1 MARLTANLKL
11 QTTFG
16 SIGIVLVGVC
26 SLQAAGL
33 QDLVPSHTP
42 SYRAVLDQYC
52 VTCHNQ
58 SARTAE
64 LLLDQADVENIGE
77 GPELWEKVVKK
88 LRAGAMPPAGMPRPD
103 QATYDSFATYLET
116 ALDSA
121 AAAHPNPGRP
131 VLHRLNRVEYAN
143 AVRDLLAVEID
154 GETLLPADDSRYGF
168 DNIGDVLTVSPAL
181 LERYLSAARKIS
193 RLAIGDP
200 HIAPVFEGYN
210 VPKYFVQDDRMNE
223 DLPFGSRGGI
233 AVRHHFPLDG
243 EYLLKVRLARN
254 SRDYI
259 AGLLDRPHQL
269 DVRLDGARLKLFT
282 IGGENHGRSA
292 PLFSNNAMGDRAQDI
307 YERTADDIL
316 EVRFPATAGP
326 QQIEVAFLKETSMP
340 EGPLRT
346 PMSKYDLHNY
356 KGGEPGVASIS
367 ITGPYDATGMGE
379 TPSRGKIFVCRP
391 SSAQEEEPCAR
402 EILSTLARRAYR
414 RPLIEEDIQTLLD
427 FYKAGHNEGGFETGI
442 GTALERILV
451 GPEFLFRIE
460 IDPKNIAPDTA
471 YPISDLELASRLSF
485 FLWSSIPD
493 DQLLDLAEGG
503 KLSDPV
509 VLEQQ
514 VRRLLKDSRSKALVS
529 NFAAQW
535 LQLRNLRAINPDQDV
550 FPYFEENLREAFRV
564 ETELFFES
572 QLGEDRSVLE
582 LLSADYTF
590 LNERLARHYGIANI
604 YGSHF
609 RRVELETEERRG
621 LLGKGSILAVTSYA
635 NRTSPVLRGKWVLE
649 NILGTPPPPPPP
661 NIPDLVES
669 DQDGKALSMR
679 EAMEQHRANPVCAT
693 CHNAMDPLGFAL
705 ENFDGIGAWRTTD
718 AGEPI
723 DASGVLPD
731 GTPFRGPA
739 ELQRVLLESKSAE
752 FVATATERLLTYA
765 LGRGVESY
773 DAPAIRSIIREA
785 APNNYRWSSL
795 ILGIVKSTPFQMRRS
810 RAL

>member
-379 TPSRGKIFVCRP
+379 TPSRGKIFVCHP
-391 SSAQEEEPCAR
+391 NTVQEEEPCAR

-414 RPLIEEDIQTLLD
+414 RPLTEEDIQTLLD

-460 IDPKNIAPDTA
+460 VDPENVAPDTA
-471 YPISDLELASRLSF
+471 YRISDLELASRLSF

-529 NFAAQW
+529 NF
-535 LQLRNLRAINPDQDV
+535 
-550 FPYFEENLREAFRV
+550 
-564 ETELFFES
+564 
-572 QLGEDRSVLE
+572 
-582 LLSADYTF
+582 
-590 LNERLARHYGIANI
+590 
-604 YGSHF
+604 
-609 RRVELETEERRG
+609 
-621 LLGKGSILAVTSYA
+621 
-635 NRTSPVLRGKWVLE
+635 
-649 NILGTPPPPPPP
+649 
-661 NIPDLVES
+661 
-669 DQDGKALSMR
+669 
-679 EAMEQHRANPVCAT
+679 
-693 CHNAMDPLGFAL
+693 
-705 ENFDGIGAWRTTD
+705 
-718 AGEPI
+718 
-723 DASGVLPD
+723 
-731 GTPFRGPA
+731 
-739 ELQRVLLESKSAE
+739 
-752 FVATATERLLTYA
+752 
-765 LGRGVESY
+765 
-773 DAPAIRSIIREA
+773 
-785 APNNYRWSSL
+785 
-795 ILGIVKSTPFQMRRS
+795 
-810 RAL
+810 